1 MFHKL
6 KIPLL
11 VIFIGGTS
19 FWLGN
24 KMYFYFTHE
33 SPPVVSLGG
42 ITQDGTY
49 QGVVACSVFAN
60 NDYKISTITPFL
72 DGQPYNLNAN
82 TNVRSRNFTL
92 PFSLDTTQLTDG
104 KHSIE
109 IQAQDSSY
117 HANKATH
124 HWDFYVD
131 NVPLK
136 ADFLRPS
143 YKVEQGKT
151 MHVSI
156 QANKILAKASL
167 SFLGKTFNCH
177 QSSPTTTTY
186 ECFIGID
193 CEEHP
198 VEQMLVAELEDAAQN
213 SIKLT
218 AKAEVAAFPFPRQK
232 NGFSV
237 NSKKLEHEK
246 EISMNTKILEE
257 AIGKWSQDSAKQKMW
272 NSPFEMPTQIRRIST
287 PFGEVRVT
295 PERGRYLHKGLDL
308 VNDPKSVVWASQNGK
323 VIIKERYLMT
333 GNTMVIDHGLGVT
346 TLYAHLEEFMGDL
359 EVGDFV
365 KKGNPIGKIGM
376 TGYASGYHLHWE
388 LRVNNTPV
396 DPTEW
401 TQNIY

>member
-11 VIFIGGTS
+11 VILIGTTS

-24 KMYFYFTHE
+24 KIYLYFTHE
-33 SPPVVSLGG
+33 GAPVVSLNGISQGG
-42 ITQDGTY
+42 TCQGT
-49 QGVVACSVFAN
+49 VACSLSAD
-60 NDYKISTITPFL
+60 NDYKINKILATL
-72 DGQPYNLNAN
+72 DGQEYSIGN
-82 TNVRSRNFTL
+82 TNVRSRTFEL
-92 PFSLDTTQLTDG
+92 PFSLDTTKLADG
-104 KHSIE
+104 KHSFE
-109 IQAQDSSY
+109 VQAQDSSY

-124 HWDFYVD
+124 SWEFFVD

-136 ADFLRPS
+136 ADFLKPS

-151 MHVSI
+151 LHLCI
-156 QANKILAKASL
+156 QANKLVDKATV
-167 SFLGKTFNCH
+167 SFLGRTYHCYPT
-177 QSSPTTTTY
+177 SSTTTTY
-186 ECFIGID
+186 ECFIAVD

-213 SIKLT
+213 VVKLT
-218 AKAEVAAFPFPRQK
+218 TKAEVAAFPFPRQK
-232 NGFSV
+232 SGFSV
-237 NSKKLEHEK
+237 SAKKLEHEK

-272 NSPFEMPTQIRRIST
+272 NGPFEMPTQIQRIST

-295 PERGRYLHKGLDL
+295 SERGRYLHKGLDL
-308 VNDPKSVVWASQNGK
+308 VNNPKSVVWASQSGK

-333 GNTMVIDHGLGVT
+333 GNTLVIDHGLGVT
-346 TLYAHLEEFMGDL
+346 TLYAHLDEFFDV

-388 LRVNNTPV
+388 LRVHNTPV